1 MKKLLAVMLTL
12 ALTLALALPLAGC
25 TLISR
30 LVIEANETPAPEQT
44 EAGDQIPNPMLP
56 VDDAS
61 AFSILGITMDAP
73 DGATDAAYFI
83 INESL
88 AQVSFTFE
96 GYDYTYRAS
105 ATQSDISGVYDTF
118 TDAFTISVQ
127 TAEAI
132 FDATVQNAAAGGRLA
147 AWSQGGVNYTLWC
160 ALAPDDA
167 ALKAC
172 VLGVLAKTFGE
183 VSEQAAAVAAPVNFT
198 QAKTLDMDLNG
209 DGALEHVSFEPALDD
224 QGYILTTNV
233 RIVSDDGSDVF
244 VTTELV
250 CDPDTAIAY
259 DIDDDG
265 LIELFISGDMC
276 SCDYETWVLR
286 YDAGAI
292 VPADACYTPDYAY
305 EYLLPAAFGSV
316 ESIENGVITIG
327 DTIDILGS
335 WWCTTQYRI
344 AETGFA
350 LERVPGSI
358 WSYDYVN
365 YDAENWQ
372 WAAIT
377 SAEFPVTIDG
387 SGETSALPVGTKLI
401 PIDTD
406 AATYLHFITQDGIT
420 GVINVAFNSNG
431 WGWSIDGVDEF
442 ELFSN
447 EPYAG

>member
-1 MKKLLAVMLTL
+1 MKKLLAVILC
-12 ALTLALALPLAGC
+12 AALALPLAACSMIGS
-25 TLISR
+25 LIGG
-30 LVIEANETPAPEQT
+30 EGEPPAPEQT
-44 EAGDQIPNPMLP
+44 QAGEQIPNPMTP
-56 VDDAS
+56 VDGAS
-61 AFSILGITMDAP
+61 AFETLGITMDAP
-73 DGATDAAYFI
+73 DGATDTAYYI
-83 INESL
+83 INEKL
-88 AQVSFTFE
+88 TQVSFTLGGF
-96 GYDYTYRAS
+96 DYTYRAS
-105 ATQSDISGVYDTF
+105 ATESDISGVYDTF
-118 TDAFTISVQ
+118 TDAFTVAVE
-127 TAEAI
+127 TA
-132 FDATVQNAAAGGRLA
+132 DATFETAAQNAAGGGRLA
-147 AWSQGGVNYTLWC
+147 TWSQGGVHYSLWC

-172 VLGVLAKTFGE
+172 ILGVLAKTFGE
-183 VSEQAAAVAAPVNFT
+183 VREQAAEAAAPADFT
-198 QAKTLDMDLNG
+198 EAKTLDMDLNG
-209 DGALEHVSFEPALDD
+209 DGALEHVTFEPALDD

-233 RIVSDDGSDVF
+233 RIVSDDGSDVS

-259 DIDDDG
+259 DIDNDG
-265 LIELFISGDMC
+265 LVELFISGDMC

-286 YDAGAI
+286 YDVGAI
-292 VPADACYTPDYAY
+292 LAADACYTPDYEY
-305 EYLLPAAFGSV
+305 DYLLPAAFGSV

-327 DTIDILGS
+327 NTIDILGS

-350 LERVPGSI
+350 LERVPDSV

-406 AATYLHFITQDGIT
+406 GETYLHFITQEGVT
-420 GVINVAFNSNG
+420 GVINVTLNTDSWGFSING
-431 WGWSIDGVDEF
+431 VEEF

>member
-1 MKKLLAVMLTL
+1 MKKLLAVILC
-12 ALTLALALPLAGC
+12 AALALPLAACSMLGS
-25 TLISR
+25 LIGGEGES
-30 LVIEANETPAPEQT
+30 PAPEQT
-44 EAGDQIPNPMLP
+44 QAGEQIPNPMAP

-61 AFSILGITMDAP
+61 AFETLGITMDAP
-73 DGATDAAYFI
+73 DGATDAAYYI
-83 INESL
+83 INEKL
-88 AQVSFTFE
+88 AQVSFTF
-96 GYDYTYRAS
+96 GGFDYTYRAS
-105 ATQSDISGVYDTF
+105 AAESDISGVYDTF
-118 TDAFTISVQ
+118 TDAFTMAVE
-127 TAEAI
+127 TA
-132 FDATVQNAAAGGRLA
+132 DATFETAVQNAAGGGRLA
-147 AWSQGGVNYTLWC
+147 TWSQGGVHYSLWC

-172 VLGVLAKTFGE
+172 ILGVLAKTFGE
-183 VSEQAAAVAAPVNFT
+183 VSEQAAEAAAPVDFT
-198 QAKTLDMDLNG
+198 EAKTLDMDLNG
-209 DGALEHVSFEPALDD
+209 DGALEHVTFEPALDD

-233 RIVSDDGSDVF
+233 RIVSDDGSDVS

-259 DIDDDG
+259 DIDNDG
-265 LIELFISGDMC
+265 LVELFISGDMC

-292 VPADACYTPDYAY
+292 LAADACYTPDYEY
-305 EYLLPAAFGSV
+305 DYLLPAAFGSV

-327 DTIDILGS
+327 NTIDILGS

-350 LERVPGSI
+350 LERVPGSV

-406 AATYLHFITQDGIT
+406 GETYLHFITQEGVT
-420 GVINVAFNSNG
+420 GVINVTLNTDSWGFSING
-431 WGWSIDGVDEF
+431 VEEF